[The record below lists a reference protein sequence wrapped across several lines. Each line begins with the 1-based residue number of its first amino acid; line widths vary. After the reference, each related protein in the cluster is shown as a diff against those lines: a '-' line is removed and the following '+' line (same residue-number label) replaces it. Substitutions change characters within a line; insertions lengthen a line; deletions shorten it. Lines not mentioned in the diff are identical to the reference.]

1 MTSEYGTY
9 RLSFTPPA
17 STGLEDYPNIA
28 IEMSTG
34 GDASVD
40 QMLKFFEA
48 FLSAAGYQLKGD
60 LQVVEPEK
68 EPWESPYNY
77 VTAGGSQATDFIPF
91 ENYGS
96 MPPSGISGAV
106 GGDVIA
112 FGTK

>member
-34 GDASVD
+34 GDANVD

-48 FLSAAGYQLKGD
+48 FLSAAGYILKGN
-60 LQVVEPEK
+60 LQVVEPE
-68 EPWESPYNY
+68 ENTW
-77 VTAGGSQATDFIPF
+77 GGFFDHTTMGGGHAAEFVPF
-91 ENYGS
+91 SLNND
-96 MPPSGISGAV
+96 
-106 GGDVIA
+106 DVIS
-112 FGTK
+112 FSSK